1 VFQRITTFGL
11 NHRASVTLFLT
22 LVTIAC
28 ALGIPD
34 LKVGTDFSRLIA
46 DTDPDK
52 QVYRLV
58 AEEFGSDN
66 RTLVYAQDDNLWT
79 TEKLSSLERLHSSLE
94 QLEFVEKVESLFT
107 LRSIRGEKGKI
118 DSRLILD
125 EVPDS
130 EPGIEQAKANAL
142 YNPMIVGNYLS
153 QTGTITTL
161 MVSVKPD
168 SDKPNYEAAVHQALE
183 QTLMPYNKEF
193 QTLFQI
199 GAPRINTELNQALQE
214 DLRLLGPLSAVVL
227 VTTIL
232 VFLRSGFGAMLPL
245 VTSALSIIWT
255 FGMMG
260 WLGIPLTLLSAMLPS
275 LIIAI
280 GATEDTH
287 MMASYLQALPDSK
300 KPLRLTSS
308 RLMIKKMGI
317 PVLLTVT
324 TTALGFAS
332 NAFNDISLIRE
343 FALVSTFAIVANGII
358 TWLLVPIALSL
369 FGPRRSRL
377 KDRDDEVSGL
387 PGLLVK
393 LFGLTRQHF
402 PRGIL
407 VVTGILCFFFLYQAA
422 SLNVTNDPLSYFK
435 HERDLT
441 RQVHQVQDDLSG
453 LRVFF
458 ISLQSDD
465 MKAFLDPKNVAKLA
479 EIQKFITQQNVF
491 DLSVSLADYLA
502 LVNREFHNGNH
513 KYYKAPTNR
522 DLIAQY
528 LMFFHR
534 NDLSSYVSSDYR
546 RANIVV
552 RHSLSD
558 SRSLNQHIA
567 ELKETVRRI
576 AGSDIKVFVVGE
588 NLMINAAAD
597 KLLMG
602 QVKSLAV
609 LLLMIFLIMSAMFTS
624 FKGGMIAMIPSII
637 PITLMFGV
645 MGLLDIPLNP
655 GTAMVA
661 VIAIGI
667 AVDGTVHLL
676 SRYNELCRSTSNYEQ
691 AVQKTVRNEALP
703 AVTTALALSLG
714 FGLLLFSQFSVVAQF
729 GALSAA
735 TMLFSIFANLLI
747 TPIIMT
753 KVRLV
758 GLHDILTMSVHKQV
772 LKHSPL
778 FQGMSKYEI
787 RKTILISELKARL
800 K

>member
-1 VFQRITTFGL
+1 VFQRIITLGL
-11 NHRASVTLFLT
+11 NHRTAIALILTVVTLGL
-22 LVTIAC
+22 

-34 LKVGTDFSRLIA
+34 LKVVTDFSRLIA

-66 RTLVYAQDDNLWT
+66 RTLVYVQDDKLWS

-94 QLEFVEKVESLFT
+94 QLEFVERVESLFT
-107 LRSIRGEKGKI
+107 LRSIRGEEGKI
-118 DSRLILD
+118 DSRLILN

-130 EPGIEQAKANAL
+130 MPGIEQARSDAL

-153 QTGTITTL
+153 QDGTITTL
-161 MVSVKPD
+161 MVSVKSESDRPD
-168 SDKPNYEAAVHQALE
+168 YEAMVHQTLE

-193 QTLFQI
+193 QSLFQI

-214 DLRLLGPLSAVVL
+214 DLQLLGPLSAVVL

-255 FGMMG
+255 FGIMG

-287 MMASYLQALPDSK
+287 MMASYLQALSGAK
-300 KPLRLTSS
+300 TPLRFNASQ
-308 RLMIKKMGI
+308 LMMKKMGI
-317 PVLLTVT
+317 PVILTVT

-358 TWLLVPIALSL
+358 TWLLVPVALSL
-369 FGPRRSRL
+369 FGPRRNRL
-377 KDRDDEVSGL
+377 KDSDGKVSGL

-407 VVTGILCFFFLYQAA
+407 VVTGILCVFFIYQAA

-458 ISLQSDD
+458 ITLQSGD

-479 EIQKFITQQNVF
+479 EIQEFIDQQGVF
-491 DLSVSLADYLA
+491 DLSISLADYLA
-502 LVNREFHNGNH
+502 LVNREFHNGNNKYH
-513 KYYKAPTNR
+513 KVPANR

-528 LMFFHR
+528 L
-534 NDLSSYVSSDYR
+534 
-546 RANIVV
+546 
-552 RHSLSD
+552 
-558 SRSLNQHIA
+558 
-567 ELKETVRRI
+567 
-576 AGSDIKVFVVGE
+576 
-588 NLMINAAAD
+588 
-597 KLLMG
+597 
-602 QVKSLAV
+602 
-609 LLLMIFLIMSAMFTS
+609 
-624 FKGGMIAMIPSII
+624 
-637 PITLMFGV
+637 
-645 MGLLDIPLNP
+645 
-655 GTAMVA
+655 
-661 VIAIGI
+661 
-667 AVDGTVHLL
+667 
-676 SRYNELCRSTSNYEQ
+676 LCEQ
-691 AVQKTVRNEALP
+691 
-703 AVTTALALSLG
+703 
-714 FGLLLFSQFSVVAQF
+714 
-729 GALSAA
+729 
-735 TMLFSIFANLLI
+735 
-747 TPIIMT
+747 
-753 KVRLV
+753 
-758 GLHDILTMSVHKQV
+758 
-772 LKHSPL
+772 
-778 FQGMSKYEI
+778 
-787 RKTILISELKARL
+787 
-800 K
+800 